1 MALNIGKIDCSTNQL
16 NTGLYGCAVAMKQI
30 LFPILAKK
38 GWSISKLDEFDQE
51 YFDEQVQKGIFTILP
66 QPVTFDDESE
76 ETVYETFDNGMKMFV
91 RDGLAEYLPTFVGN
105 LCLQKALQSLSGTR
119 KDLLLVDIAGNVYGA
134 ETETAFKGFD
144 LNLVQAERQTL
155 PSGAETG
162 KIPFRIQFSALG
174 TNEWTKFANFI
185 SGADFNIT
193 SKMGVVDVLLETV
206 SADTGEIKLKAL
218 VACDQTTPL
227 EFFDEV
233 SMWSVIQESDGT
245 PATISAVT
253 FANGVYTITHD
264 GTGAI
269 SVKLYDS
276 NLNTNVVEAEGMY
289 FQSNELNITMA

>member
-30 LFPILAKK
+30 LFPILVKK

-51 YFDEQVQKGIFTILP
+51 YFDEQVQKGEFTILP

-134 ETETAFKGFD
+134 ETATAFKGFD

-174 TNEWTKFANFI
+174 TQEWTKLANFI

-206 SADTGEIKLKAL
+206 SGNAGERKLKAL

-227 EFFDEV
+227 EFFDDV
-233 SMWSVIQESDGT
+233 SMWSVIQEPDGT

-276 NLNTNVVEAEGMY
+276 NLNTNVIEAEGMY

>member
-30 LFPILAKK
+30 LFPILVKK

-51 YFDEQVQKGIFTILP
+51 YFDEQVQKGEFTILP

-134 ETETAFKGFD
+134 ETETAFKGYD

-155 PSGAETG
+155 PSGTETG

-174 TNEWTKFANFI
+174 TQEWTKQANFVRPE
-185 SGADFNIT
+185 GFNIT
-193 SKMGVVDVLLETV
+193 GANGVIDVLLEDAL
-206 SADTGEIKLKAL
+206 SGTGEINVTAK
-218 VACDQTTPL
+218 VACDKSTVL
-227 EFFDEV
+227 DFFDDV
-233 SMWSVIQESDGT
+233 NNWQVTDSTGVVNIT
-245 PATISAVT
+245 AVT
-253 FANGVYTITHD
+253 YANGVYKIEHA
-264 GTGAI
+264 GTGPGT
-269 SVKLYDS
+269 VKLFDS
-276 NLNTNVVEAEGMY
+276 TLNTSVVESEGL
-289 FQSNELNITMA
+289 FFESNSLNLVSI